1 MLGPGEKLFSKKE
14 PARFDTQNQNSQDS
28 AYSDFTMRFVN
39 FYGIHVI
46 ILRIL
51 KFSELWNQTKL
62 WRNKLELFFRFDR
75 DMIFIIGKMI
85 QGYRVWNPKLYIFI
99 SNLRKIIKDETFF
112 GLMPCLRTCSRTMKK
127 CWRGMWSESSC
138 RPNFIL
144 LSITWIRH

>member
-51 KFSELWNQTKL
+51 KFSEL
-62 WRNKLELFFRFDR
+62 
-75 DMIFIIGKMI
+75 
-85 QGYRVWNPKLYIFI
+85 
-99 SNLRKIIKDETFF
+99 
-112 GLMPCLRTCSRTMKK
+112 
-127 CWRGMWSESSC
+127 
-138 RPNFIL
+138 
-144 LSITWIRH
+144 